1 MSSSIV
7 WSHQKVLASQPDP
20 LVSLSVVEDAVVAD
34 DARLATVRR
43 NTAHS
48 HSAGQDVLWKIKSF
62 STLRKEYCNVSHLG
76 CVHPLAHPVQA
87 QGKGRVV

>member
-1 MSSSIV
+1 MSSSID

-48 HSAGQDVLWKIKSF
+48 HSAGQNVLWKIKSF
-62 STLRKEYCNVSHLG
+62 ST
-76 CVHPLAHPVQA
+76 
-87 QGKGRVV
+87 

>member
-1 MSSSIV
+1 MSSSID

-48 HSAGQDVLWKIKSF
+48 HSAGQDVLRGSSGHSQLGGNIV
-62 STLRKEYCNVSHLG
+62 NSHLG
-76 CVHPLAHPVQA
+76 GVHPSAHPV
-87 QGKGRVV
+87 